1 MLCAPPPCAAL
12 DDFLTSKGA
21 DASEFY
27 EQAQK
32 ALDCGTEHTFFL
44 DILLSC
50 IEYERFYEMM
60 VSECRRQGA
69 DSASSKDSAK

>member
-1 MLCAPPPCAAL
+1 MIRVSAPPAAL
-12 DDFLTSKGA
+12 EDFLASKGA
-21 DASEFY
+21 DAAEFY

-32 ALDCGTEHTFFL
+32 ARECGTEHTFFI

-60 VSECRRQGA
+60 VSECRRQEA